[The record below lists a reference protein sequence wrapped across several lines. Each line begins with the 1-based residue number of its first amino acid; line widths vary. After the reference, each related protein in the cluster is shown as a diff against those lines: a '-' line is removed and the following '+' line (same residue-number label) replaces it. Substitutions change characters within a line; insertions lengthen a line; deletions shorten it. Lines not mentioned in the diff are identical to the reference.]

1 MSPQDE
7 IRVQVKRLDMRA
19 RRLVDGAFAGA
30 YRSAFKGRGID
41 FAEVRPYAFGDDVRS
56 IDWNVTA
63 RHDEAYVKRHV
74 EERELTVLLLVD
86 VSASGNF
93 GSSGRTK
100 STFIAEI
107 AALLASS
114 ALRSNDKVGLLLFT
128 DQVERYLPPR
138 RGRDRAARLILE
150 LLTVAPRHA
159 GTDLASALEYIRR
172 VAPRHAVTFVISDF
186 IARDYERA
194 VRAAHQRHEIIPV
207 CIHDPCELELPE
219 AGLVAMRDLET
230 GTEILIDTSD
240 PRLRQRYRERAMA
253 EQARRSQIF
262 GSLGLDGVD
271 VRTDQ
276 PWIRPLMQFFRRRAF
291 RLSQGR

>member
-150 LLTVAPRHA
+150 LLTVTPTHT

-207 CIHDPCELELPE
+207 CIHDPRELELPE

-271 VRTDQ
+271 VRTDE